1 MSTEW
6 IQGRGRGNSLE
17 NVKRVSIQN
26 LSPGNINQKSMM
38 AEKIEAEDGDGDWI
52 KLEGPRE
59 MLRTKS
65 ETNGTGFKA
74 RERSTISS
82 AKEGTRGWS

>member
-1 MSTEW
+1 
-6 IQGRGRGNSLE
+6 
-17 NVKRVSIQN
+17 
-26 LSPGNINQKSMM
+26 MM